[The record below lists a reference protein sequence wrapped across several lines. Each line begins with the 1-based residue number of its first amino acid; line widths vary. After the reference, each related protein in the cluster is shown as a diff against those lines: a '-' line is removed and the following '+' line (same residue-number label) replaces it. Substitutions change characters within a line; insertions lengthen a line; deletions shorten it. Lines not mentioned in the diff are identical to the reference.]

1 MDNMRI
7 NLNDPKEFTIENF
20 RKLIASEDDSA
31 STQICVSTDGYL
43 FLSRE
48 IGCENLSNILFR
60 LESFC
65 ESCGNVGIE
74 ASKDDIWITRL
85 FNAVKENWSNHN
97 IGYIDDF

>member
-31 STQICVSTDGYL
+31 STQIRVSTDGYL

-48 IGCENLSNILFR
+48 IGCENLSNLHY
-60 LESFC
+60 S
-65 ESCGNVGIE
+65 
-74 ASKDDIWITRL
+74 
-85 FNAVKENWSNHN
+85 
-97 IGYIDDF
+97 